1 MKTQYNRC
9 YNELEI
15 DLEDLQHEMKIAL
28 NSFKINSVKIN
39 PKNFHFMILDKTS
52 IFQVIL
58 NINHTTIKEP

>member
-28 NSFKINSVKIN
+28 NLFKIN

-52 IFQVIL
+52 IFQAIL